1 MMPDMTGIQFHAEM
15 ERVESRLQREM
26 IFITGGV
33 FTDAAQQ
40 FLDSVPNRRL
50 GKPFEIERLRKMI
63 RE

>member
-1 MMPDMTGIQFHAEM
+1 
-15 ERVESRLQREM
+15 M

-63 RE
+63 RG